1 MKKILSILLAVA
13 TLFTMSSITALAE
26 EKFATVEALQFAKNA
41 EPTVDGVV
49 SVTEWG
55 TPTVANADESNSVVD
70 LEIPGSRME
79 FSMWTRYNF
88 QGFYLAIVAYDDEH
102 CNAKVVSDRNSI
114 WNGDCLQVRLDAYGC
129 TVDQGLNP
137 TSNRNGN
144 WHSSYNE
151 FAFALGDDGN
161 TYAYSWHGVVDHE
174 DLTGGNGRYV
184 VKHNASKQET
194 TYELFIPWDV
204 ILQTPPHVGTKLGF
218 AISVNDGD
226 KDTGLYK
233 NHIEWGTGVMTTRD
247 KNIYGSNR
255 LVFEETRATGGA
267 ALVDP
272 NVADTLRPVVT
283 VTEDK
288 FLLTFDE
295 GLIKP
300 LNAMGNAG
308 TKDMEYTINDDGS
321 VHMAL
326 TGEDPQLW
334 IDVNSGYAIEAGNY
348 RYLSLYLKT
357 NETNWGEMFFT
368 TGASPTIDAGISVM
382 SEYFEVEGGQIVVLD
397 MHYFMNDEAAG
408 FTDGEWNGRVLQLRF
423 DPVNE
428 VTDTLTSEMTLY
440 GIGFFNN
447 LEDAQKF
454 NIDGITVETDPGAA
468 VDPAGSSEDTEAP
481 AEDTAAPDT
490 NAETDAE
497 TNAND
502 TAAATDAETTGTDD
516 SEGGNT
522 GLIIAIVAV
531 AVVAIAAVAFIIIKK
546 KKA

>member
-1 MKKILSILLAVA
+1 MKKIISILLVVA
-13 TLFTMSSITALAE
+13 TLLTMSSISVFAD
-26 EKFATVEALQFAKNA
+26 EKFATVEALQFAKKH
-41 EPTVDGVV
+41 EPTIDGVV
-49 SVTEWG
+49 NVSEWG
-55 TPTVANADESNSVVD
+55 SPTVANADEKNPVVD

-88 QGFYLAIVAYDDEH
+88 QGFYLAVVAYDDQH

-137 TSNRNGN
+137 TSNRDGN

-194 TYELFIPWDV
+194 TYELFIPWEV
-204 ILQTPPHVGTKLGF
+204 ILQTLPHVGTKLGF

-226 KDTGLYK
+226 KNTGLYQ

-247 KNIYGSNR
+247 TNIYGSNR
-255 LVFEETRATGGA
+255 LVFVSTRATGGDELA
-267 ALVDP
+267 DP
-272 NVADTLRPVVT
+272 NAAVTLPPVQDLEGDSIFFT
-283 VTEDK
+283 FEDSI
-288 FLLTFDE
+288 
-295 GLIKP
+295 IKK

-308 TKDMEYTINDDGS
+308 TKGMEYTINDDGS

-326 TGEDPQLW
+326 TGDDPQLW
-334 IDVNSGYAIEAGNY
+334 IDVNAKYGIEAGDY
-348 RYLSLYLKT
+348 RYAALYLKT
-357 NETNWGEMFFT
+357 NETNWGELFFT
-368 TGASPTIDAGISVM
+368 TNASPEIDPGLSVM
-382 SEYFEVEGGQIVVLD
+382 SEYVEVEGGQIVVLD
-397 MHYFMNDEAAG
+397 FQYFMNDEASG
-408 FTDGEWNGRVLQLRF
+408 FTDGEWNGRILQLRF

-440 GIGFFNN
+440 AIGFFKN

-454 NIDGITVETDPGAA
+454 NVEGLTVETDPGAA
-468 VDPAGSSEDTEAP
+468 LDPVESSEGTEAP
-481 AEDTAAPDT
+481 AEDTAA
-490 NAETDAE
+490 ETDAE
-497 TNAND
+497 TAVAEDSD
-502 TAAATDAETTGTDD
+502 TAEATTPTTTDD
-516 SEGGNT
+516 KTDDKGGNT
-522 GLIIAIVAV
+522 GIIIAIVAV
-531 AVVAIAAVAFIIIKK
+531 VVVAAAAVAGIVIKK

>member
-1 MKKILSILLAVA
+1 MKKIISIFLVVA
-13 TLFTMSSITALAE
+13 TLLTMSSISVFAE
-26 EKFATVEALQFAKNA
+26 EKFATVQALQFAKNA
-41 EPTVDGVV
+41 EPTIDGTV

-55 TPTVANADESNSVVD
+55 TPTVANADEKNTVVD

-88 QGFYLAIVAYDDEH
+88 QGFYLAVVAYDDQH
-102 CNAKVVSDRNSI
+102 CNAKVVEDRNSI

-151 FAFALGDDGN
+151 FAFALGDDGV

-204 ILQTPPHVGTKLGF
+204 ILQTLPHVGTKLGF

-255 LVFEETRATGGA
+255 LVFESTRATGGDELA
-267 ALVDP
+267 DP
-272 NVADTLRPVVT
+272 NAPVTLPPIETLSGDSVY
-283 VTEDK
+283 
-288 FLLTFDE
+288 FTFDDYI
-295 GLIKP
+295 IKP

-308 TKDMEYTINDDGS
+308 TKDMEYTINEDGS

-326 TGEDPQLW
+326 TGADPQLW
-334 IDVNSGYAIEAGNY
+334 IDVNSKYAIEAGDY
-348 RYLSLYLKT
+348 QYMALYLKT
-357 NETNWGEMFFT
+357 NEINWGEMFFT
-368 TGASPTIDAGISVM
+368 TNSAPTIDAGISVM
-382 SEYFEVEGGQIVVLD
+382 TEYAEVEGGQVVVLD
-397 MHYFMNDEAAG
+397 FQYFMNDEASG
-408 FTDGEWNGRVLQLRF
+408 FTDGEWNGRILQLRF

-428 VTDTLTSEMTLY
+428 VADTLTSEMTLY
-440 GIGFFNN
+440 AIGLFKN

-454 NIDGITVETDPGAA
+454 NVEGFTVETDPAA
-468 VDPAGSSEDTEAP
+468 TFAPSEDTDEAPTEDTEAV
-481 AEDTAAPDT
+481 
-490 NAETDAE
+490 TDAE
-497 TNAND
+497 TNADTNANDD
-502 TAAATDAETTGTDD
+502 TAAATDAETTTGTGDE
-516 SEGGNT
+516 EGGNT
-522 GLIIAIVAV
+522 VLIIAIVAV
-531 AVVAIAAVAFIIIKK
+531 AVVVIAAVAVIILKK

>member
-1 MKKILSILLAVA
+1 MKKIISILLVVA
-13 TLFTMSSITALAE
+13 TLLTMSSISVFAE
-26 EKFATVEALQFAKNA
+26 EKFATVEALQFAKNH
-41 EPTVDGVV
+41 EPTIDGVV
-49 SVTEWG
+49 NVSEWG
-55 TPTVANADESNSVVD
+55 APTVANADETNSVVD

-88 QGFYLAIVAYDDEH
+88 QGFYLAVVAYDDQH
-102 CNAKVVSDRNSI
+102 CNTKVVSDRNSI

-129 TVDQGLNP
+129 TVDQKLNP
-137 TSNRNGN
+137 TANRDGN

-204 ILQTPPHVGTKLGF
+204 ILQTAPHVDTKLGF

-247 KNIYGSNR
+247 TNIYGSNR
-255 LVFEETRATGGA
+255 LVFVKTRATGGDE
-267 ALVDP
+267 LVDP
-272 NVADTLRPVVT
+272 NVAVTLPPVT
-283 VTEDK
+283 DLEGDSIFFTFEDSI
-288 FLLTFDE
+288 
-295 GLIKP
+295 IKK

-326 TGEDPQLW
+326 TGADPQLW
-334 IDVNSGYAIEAGNY
+334 IDVNAKYGIEAGDY
-348 RYLSLYLKT
+348 QYVALYLKT
-357 NETNWGEMFFT
+357 NETNWGELFFT
-368 TGASPTIDAGISVM
+368 TNASPEIDAGMSVM
-382 SEYFEVEGGQIVVLD
+382 AEYAEVEGGQIVVLD
-397 MHYFMNDEAAG
+397 FKYFMNDEASG

-440 GIGFFNN
+440 GIGFFKN

-454 NIDGITVETDPGAA
+454 NVEGLTVETDPGAA
-468 VDPAGSSEDTEAP
+468 LDPVESSDGTEAP
-481 AEDTAAPDT
+481 AEDTE
-490 NAETDAE
+490 AETDA
-497 TNAND
+497 D
-502 TAAATDAETTGTDD
+502 TAVAEDSDTAEATTPTTTDD
-516 SEGGNT
+516 KTDDKGGNT
-522 GLIIAIVAV
+522 GIIIAIVAV
-531 AVVAIAAVAFIIIKK
+531 VVVAAAAVAFIVLKK

>member
-1 MKKILSILLAVA
+1 MKKIISIFLVVA
-13 TLFTMSSITALAE
+13 TLLTMSSLTVFAE

-41 EPTVDGVV
+41 EPTIDGVV
-49 SVTEWG
+49 SATEWG
-55 TPTVANADESNSVVD
+55 SPTVANADANNPVVD
-70 LEIPGSRME
+70 LELDGTRME

-88 QGFYLAIVAYDDEH
+88 QGFYLAVVAYDDQH
-102 CNAKVVSDRNSI
+102 CNARVVEDRNSI

-137 TSNRNGN
+137 TSNRDGN

-151 FAFALGDDGN
+151 FAFALGDDGV

-194 TYELFIPWDV
+194 TYELFIPWEV
-204 ILQTPPHVGTKLGF
+204 ILQTLPHVGTKLGF

-233 NHIEWGTGVMTTRD
+233 NHIEWGTGVMTTRN

-255 LVFEETRATGGA
+255 LVFVSDRATGGDELA
-267 ALVDP
+267 DP
-272 NVADTLRPVVT
+272 NAPVTLPPIET
-283 VTEDK
+283 ITSEK
-288 FLLTFDE
+288 FLLTFNE
-295 GLIKP
+295 TLIKP

-308 TKDMEYTINDDGS
+308 TKDMEYTLNDDGS
-321 VHMAL
+321 IHMAL
-326 TGEDPQLW
+326 TGADPQLW
-334 IDVNSGYAIEAGNY
+334 LDVNSLYAIEAGNY
-348 RYLSLYLKT
+348 RYLALYLKT

-368 TGASPTIDAGISVM
+368 TSASPTIDAGVSVM
-382 SEYFEVEGGQIVVLD
+382 SEYFDVEGGQIVVLD
-397 MHYFMNDEAAG
+397 FQYFMNDEAAG
-408 FTDGEWNGRVLQLRF
+408 FTEGEWNGRLLQLRF

-454 NIDGITVETDPGAA
+454 NVEGITVETDPAA
-468 VDPAGSSEDTEAP
+468 TFAPTEDTQEAP

-490 NAETDAE
+490 DAD
-497 TNAND
+497 TNADTNASNE
-502 TAAATDAETTGTDD
+502 TAASTDAETTGEGGE
-516 SEGGNT
+516 EGGNT

-531 AVVAIAAVAFIIIKK
+531 AVVAVAAVVFIILKK

>member
-1 MKKILSILLAVA
+1 MKKIISIFLVVA
-13 TLFTMSSITALAE
+13 TLLTMSSLTVFAE

-41 EPTVDGVV
+41 EPTIDGVV
-49 SVTEWG
+49 SATEWG
-55 TPTVANADESNSVVD
+55 SPTVANADENNPVVD
-70 LEIPGSRME
+70 LELDGTRME

-88 QGFYLAIVAYDDEH
+88 QGFYLAVVAYDDQH
-102 CNAKVVSDRNSI
+102 CNARVVEDRNSI

-137 TSNRNGN
+137 TKNRNGN

-151 FAFALGDDGN
+151 FAFALGDDGV

-174 DLTGGNGRYV
+174 DLTGGNGRYMI
-184 VKHNASKQET
+184 KHNASKQET
-194 TYELFIPWDV
+194 TYELFIPWEV
-204 ILQTPPHVGTKLGF
+204 ILQTLPHVGTKLGF

-233 NHIEWGTGVMTTRD
+233 NHIEWGTGVMTTRN

-255 LVFEETRATGGA
+255 LVFVADRATGGDELA
-267 ALVDP
+267 DP
-272 NVADTLRPVVT
+272 NAAVTLPPLEKVT
-283 VTEDK
+283 AEK
-288 FLLTFDE
+288 FLLTFKDS
-295 GLIKP
+295 LIKP

-321 VHMAL
+321 IHMAL
-326 TGEDPQLW
+326 TGADPQLW
-334 IDVNSGYAIEAGNY
+334 LDVNNLYEIEAGNY
-348 RYLSLYLKT
+348 RYLALYLKT

-382 SEYFEVEGGQIVVLD
+382 SEYFDVEGGQIVVLD
-397 MHYFMNDEAAG
+397 FQYFMNDEAAG
-408 FTDGEWNGRVLQLRF
+408 FTEGEWNGRLLQLRF

-454 NIDGITVETDPGAA
+454 NVEGITVETDPAA
-468 VDPAGSSEDTEAP
+468 TFAPSQDTEKAP

-502 TAAATDAETTGTDD
+502 TAASTDAETTGTDD

-531 AVVAIAAVAFIIIKK
+531 AVVAVAAVVFIILKK

>member
-1 MKKILSILLAVA
+1 MKKIISILLVVA
-13 TLFTMSSITALAE
+13 TLLTMSSISVFAE
-26 EKFATVEALQFAKNA
+26 EKFATVEALQFAKKH
-41 EPTVDGVV
+41 EPTIDGVV
-49 SVTEWG
+49 NVNEWG
-55 TPTVANADESNSVVD
+55 APTVANADEKNPVVD

-88 QGFYLAIVAYDDEH
+88 QGFYLAVVAYDDQH

-137 TSNRNGN
+137 TSNRDGN

-194 TYELFIPWDV
+194 TYELFIPWEV
-204 ILQTPPHVGTKLGF
+204 ILQTLPHVGTKLGF

-226 KDTGLYK
+226 KNTGLYQ

-247 KNIYGSNR
+247 TNIYGSNR
-255 LVFEETRATGGA
+255 LVFVSTRATGGDE
-267 ALVDP
+267 LVDP
-272 NVADTLRPVVT
+272 NVAVTLPPV
-283 VTEDK
+283 EDLEGDSI
-288 FLLTFDE
+288 FFTFEDSI
-295 GLIKP
+295 IKK

-321 VHMAL
+321 VQMAL

-334 IDVNSGYAIEAGNY
+334 IDVNAKYGIEAGDY
-348 RYLSLYLKT
+348 RYAALYLKT
-357 NETNWGEMFFT
+357 NETNWGELFFT
-368 TGASPTIDAGISVM
+368 TNASPEIDPGLSVM
-382 SEYFEVEGGQIVVLD
+382 SEYVEVEGGQIVVLD
-397 MHYFMNDEAAG
+397 FQYFMNDEASG
-408 FTDGEWNGRVLQLRF
+408 FTDGEWNGRILQLRF

-440 GIGFFNN
+440 AIGFFKN

-454 NIDGITVETDPGAA
+454 NVEGLTVETDPGAA
-468 VDPAGSSEDTEAP
+468 IDPVESSEGTEAP
-481 AEDTAAPDT
+481 AEDTAA
-490 NAETDAE
+490 ETDAE
-497 TNAND
+497 TAVAEDSD
-502 TAAATDAETTGTDD
+502 TAEATTPTTTDD
-516 SEGGNT
+516 KTDDKGGNT
-522 GLIIAIVAV
+522 GIIIAIVAV
-531 AVVAIAAVAFIIIKK
+531 VVVAVAAVAGIVIKK